1 MTRLMLAIL
10 FVSSGFLFTAVECLL
25 TGTYE
30 TFSPI
35 GLIHICL
42 ITLLVIWWLRLD
54 AVAGYPSSRSMRIY
68 AIIFPPLAL
77 PIHFFRSRGAKG
89 GFVATLALIGLLVLF
104 TMSGMLGEYAAQ
116 TFQV

>member
-10 FVSSGFLFTAVECLL
+10 FVISGFLFTALEYLL
-25 TGTYE
+25 TGNFQ

-35 GLIHICL
+35 GFIHICL

-54 AVAGYPSSRSMRIY
+54 AVAGHPSSQSMRIF

-77 PIHFFRSRGAKG
+77 PVHFFRSRGAKDG
-89 GFVATLALIGLLVLF
+89 LVATLALIALLVLF
-104 TMSGMLGEYAAQ
+104 TLSGECATQIFQ
-116 TFQV
+116 T